1 MFRVLSLGTRAG
13 TTCAPRVR
21 DARETRTRAVSA
33 SPLERASGVG
43 FLTAVTTPDSSDP
56 ERPAA
61 APPAGGAFGEPAAP
75 PGGRTGDA
83 VLRLAVRCGLFA
95 AAATAGAIVGFAIGA
110 GDGATTPFAMSGR
123 MLLGV
128 AASDGLMARAVAVAA
143 GVLLHCGVVVAWA
156 VPFVAIARRRHGAV
170 LLVTAALYAAAIYVA
185 SERLLPPLLR
195 LGHGVRA
202 FPPQVVLLHA
212 VLAAALG
219 AGMRIAFS
227 GNASP
232 PAASHQ

>member
-1 MFRVLSLGTRAG
+1 M
-13 TTCAPRVR
+13 
-21 DARETRTRAVSA
+21 
-33 SPLERASGVG
+33 
-43 FLTAVTTPDSSDP
+43 TTPDTFDP

-61 APPAGGAFGEPAAP
+61 AAAAAGPLGAPAAP
-75 PGGRTGDA
+75 SGRAGDE

-95 AAATAGAIVGFAIGA
+95 AAATAGAIAGFAIGA
-110 GDGATTPFAMSGR
+110 GDGAAAPFAVGGR

-128 AASDGLMARAVAVAA
+128 PASDGLMARGVAVAA
-143 GVLLHCGVVVAWA
+143 GVLLHCVVVIAWA
-156 VPFVAIARRRHGAV
+156 VPFVAIARRRGGAV
-170 LLVTAALYAAAIYVA
+170 LLVTAALYAAAAYFA

-202 FPPQVVLLHA
+202 FPPQVVLLYA
-212 VLAAALG
+212 VLAVALG